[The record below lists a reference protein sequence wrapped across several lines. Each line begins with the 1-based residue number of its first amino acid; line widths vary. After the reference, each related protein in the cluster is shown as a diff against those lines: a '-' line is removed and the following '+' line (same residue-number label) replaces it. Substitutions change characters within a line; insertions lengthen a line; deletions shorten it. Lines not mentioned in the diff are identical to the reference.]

1 MFKEHF
7 VSNFFDRIRI
17 DLSALTGGSLYY
29 KHEAAKTLILAF
41 VTDEITSTK
50 NK

>member
-1 MFKEHF
+1 M
-7 VSNFFDRIRI
+7 SNFLDRIRI
-17 DLSALTGGSLYY
+17 DLSAQTEGSLYD
-29 KHEAAKTLILAF
+29 KHEAAKTLIL